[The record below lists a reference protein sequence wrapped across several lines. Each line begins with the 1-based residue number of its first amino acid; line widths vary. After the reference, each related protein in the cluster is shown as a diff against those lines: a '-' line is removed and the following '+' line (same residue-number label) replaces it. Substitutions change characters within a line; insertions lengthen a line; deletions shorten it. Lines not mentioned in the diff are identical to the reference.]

1 MYRPTQTAARIH
13 AAAGDRKSLAM
24 PITKSFCRITVPRLP
39 ISSST
44 TPFQA
49 SRPASVTTNDGT
61 PTFVM
66 ISPWNVPI
74 ARPAPSTI
82 TNTMNVGSSLPSGVS
97 RIAVSTP
104 PTPDTKPIER
114 SISPSSSANVT
125 PIAITAYGAV
135 CSSRL
140 TKLPAVRKRSFWVW
154 KTMQMISRPT
164 TIGSEPSS
172 PDLTSVHQRRAYW
185 PMVSCGV
192 LGSGARRCDDGA
204 HATASC

>member
-1 MYRPTQTAARIH
+1 MAT
-13 AAAGDRKSLAM
+13 
-24 PITKSFCRITVPRLP
+24 PITKSFCRITVPFEP

-44 TPFQA
+44 TPFHA

-61 PTFVM
+61 PILVM

-74 ARPAPSTI
+74 ARPAANTI
-82 TNTMNVGSSLPSGVS
+82 TSTTNVGSSLPSGVS

-104 PTPDTKPIER
+104 PTPETKPIER

-135 CSSRL
+135 CTIRL
-140 TKLPAVRKRSFWVW
+140 TKFPAVRKRSFWDW
-154 KTMQMISRPT
+154 KMIAMMIRPT

-172 PDLTSVHQRRAYW
+172 PLLTSVHQRCA
-185 PMVSCGV
+185 
-192 LGSGARRCDDGA
+192 
-204 HATASC
+204 

>member
-1 MYRPTQTAARIH
+1 MPSAR
-13 AAAGDRKSLAM
+13 KLFAM
-24 PITKSFCRITVPRLP
+24 PITKSFCRITVPLEP

-61 PTFVM
+61 PTLVM

-74 ARPAPSTI
+74 PRPVPRTI
-82 TNTMNVGSSLPSGVS
+82 TITTHVGGTLPSGVS

-104 PTPDTKPIER
+104 PTPETKPIER

-125 PIAITAYGAV
+125 PMAMTAYGAV
-135 CSSRL
+135 CTIRL
-140 TKLPAVRKRSFWVW
+140 TKFPAVRKRSFWVW
-154 KTMQMISRPT
+154 KMIAMTIRPT

-172 PDLTSVHQRRAYW
+172 PPLTSVHQRFA
-185 PMVSCGV
+185 
-192 LGSGARRCDDGA
+192 
-204 HATASC
+204 